1 MVATV
6 LVYDCLVTLEDEA
19 SEPRARTLYCA
30 LTPYAGPIYVGKK
43 KIME

>member
-6 LVYDCLVTLEDEA
+6 LVYDYSLTLGDEA
-19 SEPRARTLYCA
+19 SEPLAITLNCA
-30 LTPYAGPIYVGKK
+30 LTPYAGSIYVGKK